1 MNYQKIQSEIL
12 KALCKGNVS
21 SVLRDLVESEDGE
34 KIYLVYGSGSHFLV
48 LDKDIFFLDLK
59 NKFTGNTGKVI
70 QNIIKGADNAEVG
83 QKTNHIEYIPA
94 IKGNAVFLKSE
105 KYEVLV
111 DEKILKNFDK
121 DCKFYLSGDRSP
133 IYVYEGLDNL
143 AGVVLPVLPLE
154 RKKEG

>member
-1 MNYQKIQSEIL
+1 MNYQKIQSDIL

-21 SVLRDLVESEDGE
+21 NVLRDLVESEDGE
-34 KIYLVYGSGSHFLV
+34 KIYLIYGSHFLV

-70 QNIIKGADNAEVG
+70 QNIIQGADNAEVG
-83 QKTNHIEYIPA
+83 RKTNHIEYIPA

-121 DCKFYLSGDRSP
+121 DCTFYLSGDRSP

-143 AGVVLPVLPLE
+143 AGVVLPLE